1 MKLKI
6 KNLFVQACF
15 VAGGVMALTSCNDF
29 LDREPLSSV
38 TPEVYFQ
45 TVDHFAAY
53 SIARYQNYFPS
64 HGGYGAGIANNDGG
78 TDNMVAGG
86 RSSRYVKGLWKVPS
100 SDGNWSFSNIR
111 YCNYFFENAVPKYEA
126 GEVAGAD
133 ADIRHYI
140 GEMHLMRA
148 LVYYNLLRTYGD
160 FPIVT
165 EVLPDDKTVLM
176 EKGVRQPRN
185 LVARFI
191 LKDLDDA
198 ANMMYSKGFKNN
210 TRLNRETALLI
221 KSRVALY
228 EASFERYHKGTGR
241 VPGDDNWPGKK
252 VHSNFSWM

>member
-100 SDGNWSFSNIR
+100 SDG
-111 YCNYFFENAVPKYEA
+111 C
-126 GEVAGAD
+126 
-133 ADIRHYI
+133 
-140 GEMHLMRA
+140 
-148 LVYYNLLRTYGD
+148 LLYTS
-160 FPIVT
+160 PS
-165 EVLPDDKTVLM
+165 
-176 EKGVRQPRN
+176 PR
-185 LVARFI
+185 
-191 LKDLDDA
+191 D
-198 ANMMYSKGFKNN
+198 
-210 TRLNRETALLI
+210 
-221 KSRVALY
+221 
-228 EASFERYHKGTGR
+228 
-241 VPGDDNWPGKK
+241 
-252 VHSNFSWM
+252 

>member
-86 RSSRYVKGLWKVPS
+86 RSSRYVKGLWKVS
-100 SDGNWSFSNIR
+100 AISVIATTS
-111 YCNYFFENAVPKYEA
+111 
-126 GEVAGAD
+126 
-133 ADIRHYI
+133 
-140 GEMHLMRA
+140 
-148 LVYYNLLRTYGD
+148 LRMLCLNMKRVRLPEQM
-160 FPIVT
+160 PIFVI
-165 EVLPDDKTVLM
+165 
-176 EKGVRQPRN
+176 
-185 LVARFI
+185 I
-191 LKDLDDA
+191 LAKC
-198 ANMMYSKGFKNN
+198 
-210 TRLNRETALLI
+210 I
-221 KSRVALY
+221 
-228 EASFERYHKGTGR
+228 
-241 VPGDDNWPGKK
+241 
-252 VHSNFSWM
+252 